1 MAELP
6 PMLAAPGAAGLLR
19 IEQERRGAGNRATL
33 ERKAQYRAAVLRH
46 LARLLEDGC
55 LFDGVQWADEHG
67 LTIEQAESADR
78 ALAKVLR
85 HRADANGGRLR
96 A

>member
-1 MAELP
+1 
-6 PMLAAPGAAGLLR
+6 MLAAPGAAGLRHLAD
-19 IEQERRGAGNRATL
+19 RRRPAGNRATL
-33 ERKAQYRAAVLRH
+33 ARKAEYRADALR
-46 LARLLEDGC
+46 LVARLLEDGC
-55 LFDGVQWADEHG
+55 LYDRERLAEVHA

-96 A
+96 V